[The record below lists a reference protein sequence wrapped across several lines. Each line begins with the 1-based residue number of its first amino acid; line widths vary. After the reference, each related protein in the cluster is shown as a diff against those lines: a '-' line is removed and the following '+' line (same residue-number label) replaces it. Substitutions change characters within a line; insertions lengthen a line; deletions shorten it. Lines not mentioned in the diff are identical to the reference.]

1 MFRRYRCDDC
11 AGTSGLCFT
20 DGSLLREARRHRIL
34 AHDGL
39 IPDGERV
46 IDVPIAKLV
55 DVPRGQ
61 VIATAMLFLVLVV
74 AVAVRG

>member
-1 MFRRYRCDDC
+1 MLRRYRCDDC
-11 AGTSGLCFT
+11 GGTSPVCIT

-46 IDVPIAKLV
+46 VDVPVAKLV

-61 VIATAMLFLVLVV
+61 LVATAVLFLVLVV